1 MKKHF
6 TATAY
11 IVAKLGGEIKVLLHK
26 HKKLNIW
33 IAIGGHIEKDEN
45 PVEAL
50 QREVMEETNLKIK
63 ILNTEKLLKV
73 KGINEIFPPVALVE
87 EDVPSYKQSLRSGD
101 LENEPFH
108 IHMDLIYFTFCKNP
122 KRIKMEDEYGW
133 FSRNELKKA
142 KLKKEVLKFATEA
155 LDAYEKNLG

>member
-11 IVAKLGGEIKVLLHK
+11 IVAEVSDEIKVLLHK

-33 IAIGGHIEKDEN
+33 IAIGGHVEKDEN

-50 QREVMEETNLKIK
+50 KREVLEETNLKIK
-63 ILNTEKLLKV
+63 ILNTKKLLKT
-73 KGINEIFPPVALVE
+73 KGINEIFSPIALVE
-87 EDVPSYKQSLRSGD
+87 ENVPAHK
-101 LENEPFH
+101 NEPFH

-122 KRIKMEDEYGW
+122 KRIKMADEYGW
-133 FSRNELKKA
+133 FSRNDLKKA
-142 KLKKEVLKFATEA
+142 KLKKEVLKFATEV
-155 LDAYEKNLG
+155 LDAYVQILG